1 MKTLRHTLIC
11 LAILVLGG
19 PVGHLAAQA
28 QQWPA
33 KTWPAAK
40 PSDVGVDPAPLD
52 ALDAEIRAG
61 KHGYVDSIT
70 VFRCGKLVYDKSYKH
85 DYDKIYGE
93 QARTPGPLNHD
104 PKGPYNYFNPDWHPF
119 YQRGELHS
127 MQSITKTVTS
137 IVIGVAIAR
146 GDFPPVTT
154 PMMKFLDE
162 AKVRNVDAQKRRI
175 TIEHLLTMTAGMEWN
190 ENLPYN
196 DPKNSADVMEA
207 SRDWVQYAVDQPM
220 VQEPGAL
227 FNYSSGSSQI
237 LSHIFKKATGRDISD
252 YAAEH
257 VFRPMGITHYW
268 KRTPTGLSDT
278 EGGLYLRAHDL
289 AKFGLLFLK
298 GGKWEGNQLLRADWV
313 AESVAPHTT
322 VDQGPVKYGYKWW
335 LPPYGPDNALAWA
348 GSGFGGQR
356 LIVLPKEEMIVV
368 ATGWTTLVPSIGMR
382 AVLGSASAAATKFSC
397 AAVRRCSAVAQWV
410 LSGAGGQN
418 RRRP

>member
-1 MKTLRHTLIC
+1 MNMLRQVLVG
-11 LAILVLGG
+11 LLVLGG
-19 PVGHLAAQA
+19 PVGHLAVQA

-33 KTWPAAK
+33 KTWPVAK
-40 PSDVGVDPAPLD
+40 PSEVGLDPAPLD
-52 ALDAEIRAG
+52 ALDTEIRAG
-61 KHGYVDSIT
+61 KHGYVDSMT
-70 VFRCGKLVYDKSYKH
+70 VIRCGKLVYDKSYKH

-93 QARTPGPLNHD
+93 HAHTPGPLNHD

-146 GDFPPVTT
+146 GDFPPVTS
-154 PMMKFLDE
+154 PMMKFFDE
-162 AKVRNVDAQKRRI
+162 MKIKHVDARKRRI

-196 DPKNSADVMEA
+196 DPKNSAIVMEA
-207 SRDWVQYAVDQPM
+207 SHDWAQYAVDQPM
-220 VQEPGAL
+220 AQEPGTL

-237 LSHIFKKATGRDISD
+237 LSYIFKKATGRDISD

-257 VFRPMGITHYW
+257 VFQPMSITFYW
-268 KRTPTGLSDT
+268 KHTPNGLSDT
-278 EGGLYLRAHDL
+278 EGGLFLRAHDL
-289 AKFGLLFLK
+289 TKFGLLFLQD
-298 GGKWEGNQLLRADWV
+298 GKWEGKQLLRPHWV

-322 VDQGPVKYGYKWW
+322 VDNGPVKYGYKWW
-335 LPPYGPDNALAWA
+335 LPPYGADHALAWA

-368 ATGWTTLVPSIGMR
+368 LTGWTTLAPSIGPRVVLDR
-382 AVLGSASAAATKFSC
+382 AVAAARQFSC
-397 AAVRRCSAVAQWV
+397 TAVR
-410 LSGAGGQN
+410 
-418 RRRP
+418 